1 MAQMWEVIGGTGL
14 GGIIVREGKDLK
26 STQAADRLSTGAL
39 VKEESLVDG
48 RLQYTRVTGT
58 GPDKGWVS
66 LKLKDKDLLIKS
78 SAEAEGQAPAAAPAA
93 MPARPTQPIGLM
105 FPGQGSQYVKMLAE
119 VKDIPA
125 VAEMLEKSKAILEWD
140 VLDLCLNGPEEKLAE
155 TRYTQAAMFIG
166 GLAGLEK
173 LRSEREEAVSQC
185 QVMAGLSLGEYTAL
199 CAAGVFTFEDA
210 LSLVKLRGE
219 AMQEAA
225 ATSKQLML
233 SVAGLDQATLEKLC
247 KDAMKKE
254 GRGAVCQ
261 IANSL
266 FPKGFACA
274 GSEKAIKYL
283 EEAAV
288 PAGALQA
295 KVLKTSGAFH
305 TSLMQPAANKL
316 GAKLD
321 EIRPRMSPPTVAV
334 YANATATK
342 IAPGT
347 NPDVIVDLLKRQLT
361 SSVLWEASVKAMIAD
376 GVKEFY
382 EVGPMKQLTAMMKRI
397 DPSVW
402 KSTKTVAV

>member
-1 MAQMWEVIGGTGL
+1 MGNV
-14 GGIIVREGKDLK
+14 
-26 STQAADRLSTGAL
+26 
-39 VKEESLVDG
+39 
-48 RLQYTRVTGT
+48 
-58 GPDKGWVS
+58 GPDNGWVS
-66 LKLKDKDLLIKS
+66 LKLKDKELLIKS
-78 SAEAEGQAPAAAPAA
+78 SSSGSEDAAGPVVT
-93 MPARPTQPIGLM
+93 PARPTLPIGLM

-119 VKDIPA
+119 VKEIPA
-125 VAEMLEKSKAILEWD
+125 VAEMLEKSKAILGWD
-140 VLDLCLNGPEEKLAE
+140 VLELCLNGPEEKLAE

-225 ATSKQLML
+225 EASPQCML

-247 KDAMKKE
+247 KDAIKKE
-254 GRGAVCQ
+254 GKGAVCQ

-266 FPKGFACA
+266 FPKGYAVA
-274 GSEKAIKYL
+274 GSEKAIKHL
-283 EEAAV
+283 EAAAV

-321 EIRPRMSPPTVAV
+321 EIRPRMSPPAVAV
-334 YANATATK
+334 FANATAAK

-347 NPDVIVDLLKRQLT
+347 SPDVIVDLLKRQLT
-361 SSVLWEASVKAMIAD
+361 STVLWEASVKAMIAD

-382 EVGPMKQLTAMMKRI
+382 EVGPMKQLSAMMKRI
-397 DPSVW
+397 DPSAW
-402 KSTKTVAV
+402 KSTKNIAV

>member
-1 MAQMWEVIGGTGL
+1 MWEVVGGTGL

-26 STQAADRLSTGAL
+26 STQTADRLSTGAI
-39 VKEESLVDG
+39 VREESLVDG
-48 RLQYTRVTGT
+48 RLQYTRVSGT

-66 LKLKDKDLLIKS
+66 LKLKDKDLLMKS
-78 SAEAEGQAPAAAPAA
+78 SKSGSEDAPGPVVSPV
-93 MPARPTQPIGLM
+93 PARPTLPIGLM
-105 FPGQGSQYVKMLAE
+105 FPGQGSQYVKMLAD

-125 VAEMLEKSKAILEWD
+125 VAEMLEKSKGILGWD

-173 LRSEREEAVSQC
+173 LRAEREEAVSQC

-225 ATSKQLML
+225 ETSPQLML

-247 KDAMKKE
+247 KDAIKKE

-266 FPKGFACA
+266 FAKGYAVA
-274 GSEKAIKYL
+274 GSEKAIKHL
-283 EEAAV
+283 EETAV

-321 EIRPRMSPPTVAV
+321 EIRPRMSPPSVAV
-334 YANATATK
+334 FANATAAK

-347 NPDVIVDLLKRQLT
+347 SPDVIVDLLKRQLT

-382 EVGPMKQLTAMMKRI
+382 EVGPMKQLSAMMKRI

-402 KSTKTVAV
+402 KSTKNIVV

>member
-1 MAQMWEVIGGTGL
+1 L

-26 STQAADRLSTGAL
+26 STQTADRLSTGAI
-39 VKEESLVDG
+39 VREESLIDG

-78 SAEAEGQAPAAAPAA
+78 SNSGGEDAAAPAVTSV
-93 MPARPTQPIGLM
+93 PARPTLPIGLM

-125 VAEMLEKSKAILEWD
+125 VAEMLEKSKSILEWD
-140 VLDLCLNGPEEKLAE
+140 VLDLCLNGPEERLAE

-173 LRSEREEAVSQC
+173 LRSEREEAVTQC

-225 ATSKQLML
+225 ETSPQLML

-247 KDAMKKE
+247 KDAIKKE

-266 FPKGFACA
+266 FPKGYAVA
-274 GSEKAIKYL
+274 GSEKAIKHL

-321 EIRPRMSPPTVAV
+321 EIRPRMSPPAVAV
-334 YANATATK
+334 FANATAAK
-342 IAPGT
+342 ITPGT
-347 NPDVIVDLLKRQLT
+347 SPDVIVDLLKRQLT

-397 DPSVW
+397 DPSAW
-402 KSTKTVAV
+402 KSTKNIAV